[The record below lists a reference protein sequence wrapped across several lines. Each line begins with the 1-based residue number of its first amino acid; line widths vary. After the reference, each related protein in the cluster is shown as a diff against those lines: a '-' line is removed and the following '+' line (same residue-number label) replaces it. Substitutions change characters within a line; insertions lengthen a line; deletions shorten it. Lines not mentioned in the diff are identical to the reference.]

1 MVLSRGHEVVR
12 LVYPRLSGDA
22 ASAVDRGEVSG
33 NPNRVG
39 RVLRE
44 YDMDRQTDQVTRD
57 SWGNRVGYS
66 GQRVDRVTQ
75 DSRGNQDG
83 GLGQQAD
90 WVTRIS
96 RGN

>member
-44 YDMDRQTDQVTRD
+44 YDTDRQTDQVTRD
-57 SWGNRVGYS
+57 S
-66 GQRVDRVTQ
+66 
-75 DSRGNQDG
+75 
-83 GLGQQAD
+83 
-90 WVTRIS
+90 
-96 RGN
+96 